1 MVKKSTKKEE
11 QVNGGVHTNSEF
23 DESVVLRELL
33 VSKGYLEIYDVE
45 RAEKEAKERNI
56 SLTNYLQEAG
66 LVTKDL
72 LGQAYSELYHVPYA
86 DLNTNEPT
94 KEQVLKIPEEIA
106 KKFNVVLFSENE
118 KEVIVTTNNP
128 LAEGLLGSVSPHFPG
143 RRIHV
148 GYSLL
153 EDIEVAFSNYRKTL
167 SARLNSILDKDGSNA
182 PAIFDEV
189 LIEAFSNHASDIHLE
204 PREREVV
211 IRFRTDGVLREVGR
225 LPKEL
230 YENILNRI
238 KVMSGLR
245 VDEHFGAQ
253 DGSIRY
259 TLERDGRTFDMR
271 TSIVPTIEG
280 EKIVLRILASHVK
293 GLALTDLGLS
303 SGDQEKFRQAAH
315 KPFGMILVTGPT
327 GSGKTTTL
335 YTLLKLLNKPGVNI
349 TTIEEPVEYRMSGI
363 NQIQV
368 NPKTN
373 LTFAKGLRSVVRQ
386 DPDVILVGEIRDK
399 ETAEIAVNAALT
411 GHLLLSTFHAND
423 AATAI
428 PRLMDMGVQPFLI
441 SSTIELIVAQRLAR
455 KICERCRYSIDVSH
469 ADIAKKH
476 KVLGKFFSEKTT
488 TLYQGKGCDACGGT
502 GYRGR
507 TAIFE
512 LISVTPEIQEL
523 ILKNPSSVEI
533 WNIAKKQGVRSM
545 FQDGLDKVRA
555 GVTTLEELQRVAEL
569 PDES

>member
-167 SARLNSILDKDGSNA
+167 STRLNSILDKDGSNA